1 MVLEKNLVVVREGSF
16 RHYYRKILPKSL
28 RGWKPGYVANG
39 QFRWSF
45 LSRDRGCR
53 SSTYP
58 QRWPQNVIYSNLQFY
73 CNVATE
79 LLLKTK
85 KKNYSKEPKAPS
97 GELRK
102 KCLREPLKLL
112 LLFVLRSGYP
122 SSAKFSVYNA
132 PSLLYVNFTKD
143 KAQTKGKLKFFV
155 SILTVHSVTNQ
166 NQIHYKKNNP
176 MYPSRSSR

>member
-1 MVLEKNLVVVREGSF
+1 MGNSAGLFCRVTADAGQVLTHKDGHKMS
-16 RHYYRKILPKSL
+16 
-28 RGWKPGYVANG
+28 
-39 QFRWSF
+39 
-45 LSRDRGCR
+45 
-53 SSTYP
+53 
-58 QRWPQNVIYSNLQFY
+58 YSNLQFY
-73 CNVATE
+73 CNCNVATE

-85 KKNYSKEPKAPS
+85 TKKLEQGAQGSEW
-97 GELRK
+97 RVTK

-166 NQIHYKKNNP
+166 NQIHYKKNNA
-176 MYPSRSSR
+176 MYRSRSSR

>member
-1 MVLEKNLVVVREGSF
+1 MVVSKVVKGMVLEKNLVVVREESF

-58 QRWPQNVIYSNLQFY
+58 QRWPQIVIYSNLQFY
-73 CNVATE
+73 CNCNVATE

-85 KKNYSKEPKAPS
+85 KKQEQGAQGSEWRVTQKMSKRAAKI
-97 GELRK
+97 
-102 KCLREPLKLL
+102 
-112 LLFVLRSGYP
+112 VIVVRSPVG
-122 SSAKFSVYNA
+122 
-132 PSLLYVNFTKD
+132 
-143 KAQTKGKLKFFV
+143 V
-155 SILTVHSVTNQ
+155 SI
-166 NQIHYKKNNP
+166 IC
-176 MYPSRSSR
+176 

>member
-1 MVLEKNLVVVREGSF
+1 MVVSKVVKGMVLEKNLVVVREESF

-58 QRWPQNVIYSNLQFY
+58 QRWPQIVIYSNLQFY
-73 CNVATE
+73 CNCNVATE

-85 KKNYSKEPKAPS
+85 TKKLEQGAQGSEWRVTQKMSKRAAKI
-97 GELRK
+97 
-102 KCLREPLKLL
+102 
-112 LLFVLRSGYP
+112 VIVVRSPVG
-122 SSAKFSVYNA
+122 
-132 PSLLYVNFTKD
+132 
-143 KAQTKGKLKFFV
+143 V
-155 SILTVHSVTNQ
+155 SI
-166 NQIHYKKNNP
+166 IC
-176 MYPSRSSR
+176 